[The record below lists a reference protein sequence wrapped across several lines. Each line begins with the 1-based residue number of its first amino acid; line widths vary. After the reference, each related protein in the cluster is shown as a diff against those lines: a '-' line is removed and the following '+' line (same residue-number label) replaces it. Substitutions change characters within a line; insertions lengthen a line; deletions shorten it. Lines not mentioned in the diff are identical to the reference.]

1 MLILAKTLCF
11 LKCIKKAKKVTYY
24 FFIASWLDHAESS
37 ERLVVVQRAGTH
49 YRGVWYRKKKDNPTS
64 FRRHVAFPSRQFLQV
79 PGSLVVCPCRNV
91 LGRVAVNLFGLTVCL
106 LSHYGSHSA
115 PWAQQAFTCC
125 ADLNDESALFFGWSE
140 PYSRHTSIN
149 AFIEKFCKM
158 LCYFWIVTKINTQI

>member
-1 MLILAKTLCF
+1 M
-11 LKCIKKAKKVTYY
+11 
-24 FFIASWLDHAESS
+24 
-37 ERLVVVQRAGTH
+37 QRSGTQ
-49 YRGVWYRKKKDNPTS
+49 YRGVRYRKKKDNPTS

-91 LGRVAVNLFGLTVCL
+91 LGRLAVNLFRLTVCL
-106 LSHYGSHSA
+106 LPHYDSHSA

-149 AFIEKFCKM
+149 AFIEKIWKTE
-158 LCYFWIVTKINTQI
+158 CYFWIIAQINTHI

>member
-11 LKCIKKAKKVTYY
+11 LKCIRKAKKVTYY
-24 FFIASWLDHAESS
+24 FFMASWLDHAESS
-37 ERLVVVQRAGTH
+37 EKLVVMQRAGTP

-149 AFIEKFCKM
+149 AFIEKIWKM
-158 LCYFWIVTKINTQI
+158 LYAIFG